1 MTLGSFSWFADD
13 FEVLQGKDNGIV
25 EAQYCL
31 GTAHDNITWGRL
43 PNKDSKPVMTVP
55 SGATVTID
63 TLSHEGVLE
72 DQEMS

>member
-1 MTLGSFSWFADD
+1 MKTLPG
-13 FEVLQGKDNGIV
+13 
-25 EAQYCL
+25 
-31 GTAHDNITWGRL
+31 GRL

-55 SGATVTID
+55 PGATVTID